1 MFIRRFLYVGSSFSS
16 SSGAFWFKASKAKA
30 QERARTADLVLT
42 KDVLYQLSYLGI
54 SIES

>member
-1 MFIRRFLYVGSSFSS
+1 MWVSLVSS